1 MKYTRLTP
9 ISGLDVGKGP
19 EEEMK
24 RKDIIYNIHNPPN
37 DRVEAPWARREQF
50 AAPYTMNHNREA
62 IGYVKAY
69 DGRRAQCIECTR

>member
-9 ISGLDVGKGP
+9 ISGLVVGKGP
-19 EEEMK
+19 EGEMN

-37 DRVEAPWARREQF
+37 DRVEAPLGHREQF
-50 AAPYTMNHNREA
+50 APPYTMNQNREA